1 MRKGLFLCALM
12 ATAMVGGTALAD
24 RSESDNKSTRGQQIK
39 EQVLEKQRDG
49 FAKASKQV
57 QRDSKAP
64 KSAIER
70 NRPRGEVYGDQAT
83 RSNSKMR
90 GGASAGGAAG
100 SSKVNTPA
108 EMRAMRQLINPMYGA
123 YRTSQADSGTDSY
136 GGESMVPNGKAG
148 GTGMASKNLSATGK
162 VNTPAEI
169 RGAMHMVNPM
179 YGAYRTAAADS
190 ACESY
195 GGRSLTPAGYHNAGS
210 NTAATRHVHFKNDK
224 GEVMSSTKGNTAT
237 AMKNRALKNEIMGML
252 KAKMAEKMNI
262 EGK

>member
-24 RSESDNKSTRGQQIK
+24 RTESDNKSTRGQQIK
-39 EQVLEKQRDG
+39 EQVLEKQREG
-49 FAKASKQV
+49 FSKSSTQA
-57 QRDSKAP
+57 RPDSKAP

-70 NRPRGEVYGDQAT
+70 SRPRGEVYGDQAT
-83 RSNSKMR
+83 RSNNKMR
-90 GGASAGGAAG
+90 SGAARGAAAG
-100 SSKVNTPA
+100 SSKVNTPT
-108 EMRAMRQLINPMYGA
+108 EIRAMRQLINPMYGA

-136 GGESMVPNGKAG
+136 GGESKVPNGKSG

-162 VNTPAEI
+162 INTPAEI
-169 RGAMHMVNPM
+169 RGALHMINPM
-179 YGAYRTAAADS
+179 YGAYRTAASDQ

-195 GGRSLTPAGYHNAGS
+195 GGRSMTPAGYHNAGS
-210 NTAATRHVHFKNDK
+210 NSAATRHVHFKNDK
-224 GEVMSSTKGNTAT
+224 GEVMSSTHGNTAT

-252 KAKMAEKMNI
+252 KAKMAQKMNI